1 MITTLGSIPAFF
13 YSARKLFIIFFHS
26 IVNELKNT
34 SIQKQFKIINIEKY
48 ALKNIKYFLIQE
60 KRHFTIIA

>member
-1 MITTLGSIPAFF
+1 MVTILKSIPASF

-26 IVNELKNT
+26 IVNELKST

-48 ALKNIKYFLIQE
+48 ALKNINYFLIQE
-60 KRHFTIIA
+60 KRHFIIIA